1 MAKETSVGGTE
12 IFSNVPD
19 IESLPPIDGSFNS
32 CWTRLAPS
40 KAANGLP
47 QRFGSSNNFS
57 KYSWNEK
64 RIVW

>member
-32 CWTRLAPS
+32 C
-40 KAANGLP
+40 
-47 QRFGSSNNFS
+47 
-57 KYSWNEK
+57 
-64 RIVW
+64 